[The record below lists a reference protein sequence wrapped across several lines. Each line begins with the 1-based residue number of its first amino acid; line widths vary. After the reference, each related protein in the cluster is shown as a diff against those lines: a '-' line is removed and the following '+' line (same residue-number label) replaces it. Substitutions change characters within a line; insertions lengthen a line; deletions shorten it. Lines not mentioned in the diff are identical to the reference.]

1 MKRALLGTTALIG
14 AGLGAAAPAAA
25 ESPIQLSVG
34 GFFRTA
40 YMVVLDDDDSGPE
53 NTFQEPGDDKA
64 EDGVFSDAE
73 IHFVGRTVL
82 DNGLEVGARVELE
95 GEDDDSPDGDGD
107 QIDEAWIWFAGGFGE
122 VRIGSDDEALAN
134 SCILPPGG
142 TANFSAFSPNQWGAN
157 SLNELPFA
165 AVSNS
170 ACTGVDDRGDAQK
183 IIYFS
188 PLLYGFQL
196 SASYTP
202 NPDVERHGDGGGAH
216 IGMPPKGFDDN
227 LASLDDPDSD
237 ADSDAS
243 VYLTYSYQGRDW
255 GLIWGG
261 GASWEMGTGDS
272 DRFDHDDQDFYQT
285 GLTVDI
291 GRFSIGGAFEYYH
304 DLDSF
309 NRFDI
314 PRAQDHNAWVAGGG
328 IAYAYQAWT
337 FGAQYSYRQDT
348 LRTES
353 FGFDIKNEQVQQR
366 AVATVNY
373 ALGPGINLDG
383 EVGYTWRDRDP
394 GTLEGDIEETDDD
407 YDGLEIG
414 IGTAVSF

>member
-1 MKRALLGTTALIG
+1 MKRVLLGTTALIG
-14 AGLGAAAPAAA
+14 ALIDLGATPARA

-40 YMVVLDDDDSGPE
+40 YLVVLDDDNSLP
-53 NTFQEPGDDKA
+53 NNFAQEPGDDKA

-95 GEDDDSPDGDGD
+95 GEDDSLADDGD

-134 SCILPPGG
+134 SCVLPPGG

-157 SLNELPFA
+157 SLNEAPFGN
-165 AVSNS
+165 VSNS
-170 ACTGVDDRGDAQK
+170 ACTGVDDRSDAQK

-188 PLLYGFQL
+188 PLFYGFQL

-202 NPDVERHGDGGGAH
+202 NPDVERHGDGGGTH
-216 IGMPPKGFDDN
+216 IGMPPKGFDDPFE
-227 LASLDDPDSD
+227 AESD

-243 VYLTYSYQGRDW
+243 VYLTYSYQGSDW
-255 GLIWGG
+255 GLTWGG
-261 GASWEMGTGDS
+261 GASWEMGTDDS
-272 DRFDHDDQDFYQT
+272 EIFDPNDQDFYQT
-285 GLTVDI
+285 GLTIDV

-309 NRFDI
+309 DRLDI
-314 PRAQDHNAWVAGGG
+314 PISQDHNAWVAGGG
-328 IAYAYQAWT
+328 IAYAYRAWT

-353 FGFDIKNEQVQQR
+353 FGFDIKTEQVQQR

-383 EVGYTWRDRDP
+383 QVGYTWRDRDP
-394 GTLEGDIEETDDD
+394 ESLPFDETDDD
-407 YDGLEIG
+407 YDGLELG

>member
-14 AGLGAAAPAAA
+14 ASLCASAPAAA

-40 YMVVLDDDDSGPE
+40 YMVVLDDDHGSPE
-53 NTFQEPGDDKA
+53 RFNPEPGNDKA

-95 GEDDDSPDGDGD
+95 GEDDSTD

-157 SLNELPFA
+157 SLNATPIG

-170 ACTGVDDRGDAQK
+170 ACTGVDDKSDSQK

-188 PLLYGFQL
+188 PLIHGFQL

-202 NPDVERHGDGGGAH
+202 NPDSETHGDGVGAH
-216 IGMPPKGFDDN
+216 IGMPPKTFGTAN
-227 LASLDDPDSD
+227 PD

-255 GLIWGG
+255 GLTWGG
-261 GASWEMGTGDS
+261 GASWEMGTDS
-272 DRFDHDDQDFYQT
+272 TDFIDFKDQDFYQT
-285 GLTVDI
+285 GLNIDI
-291 GRFSIGGAFEYYH
+291 GRFSIGGVFEYYN
-304 DLDSF
+304 DINSFDFIGFDSGTKLD
-309 NRFDI
+309 
-314 PRAQDHNAWVAGGG
+314 AWVAGGG
-328 IAYAYQAWT
+328 IAYNYRAWT
-337 FGAQYSYRQDT
+337 FGAQYSYREDT
-348 LRTES
+348 FRVLS
-353 FGFDIKNEQVQQR
+353 NFGDNTIEQVQQR

-394 GTLEGDIEETDDD
+394 ESGLVETDDD
-407 YDGLEIG
+407 YDGLELG
-414 IGTAVSF
+414 IGTALSF

>member
-1 MKRALLGTTALIG
+1 MKRVLLGTTALIG
-14 AGLGAAAPAAA
+14 ASLAAPAAA
-25 ESPIQLSVG
+25 ESPIKLSVG

-40 YMVVLDDDDSGPE
+40 YMVVLDDDDSLQDSAFP
-53 NTFQEPGDDKA
+53 EPGDDKA

-95 GEDDDSPDGDGD
+95 GEDDDD

-134 SCILPPGG
+134 SCVLPPGG

-157 SLNELPFA
+157 SLNSIPFGT
-165 AVSNS
+165 VSNS
-170 ACTGVDDRGDAQK
+170 ACTGVDDRNDAQK
-183 IIYFS
+183 ILYFS
-188 PLLYGFQL
+188 PLIHGFQL

-202 NPDVERHGDGGGAH
+202 NPDVETHDDGGGAH
-216 IGMPPKGFDDN
+216 VGMPAKIVFPTDT
-227 LASLDDPDSD
+227 PD
-237 ADSDAS
+237 ADADAS

-255 GLIWGG
+255 GLTWGG
-261 GASWEMGTGDS
+261 GASWEMGTDDS
-272 DRFDHDDQDFYQT
+272 PFADFQDQDFYQT

-304 DLDSF
+304 DLNSSHSLAGVPGTDL
-309 NRFDI
+309 
-314 PRAQDHNAWVAGGG
+314 NAWVAGGG
-328 IAYAYQAWT
+328 LAYSYRAWT

-348 LRTES
+348 FRQDTA
-353 FGFDIKNEQVQQR
+353 FTDFKVEQVQQR

-383 EVGYTWRDRDP
+383 EVGYTWRDFDP
-394 GTLEGDIEETDDD
+394 ENEFFGSTTGDDD
-407 YDGLEIG
+407 YDGVELG
-414 IGTAVSF
+414 IGTALSF

>member
-14 AGLGAAAPAAA
+14 ALIDPGATPARA

-40 YMVVLDDDDSGPE
+40 YLVVLDDDNGPP
-53 NTFQEPGDDKA
+53 NIVSPEPGHDKA
-64 EDGVFSDAE
+64 ADGVFSDAE
-73 IHFVGRTVL
+73 IHFVGRTVF

-95 GEDDDSPDGDGD
+95 GEDDASPDGDGD
-107 QIDEAWIWFAGGFGE
+107 QIDEAWIWFSGGFGE

-157 SLNELPFA
+157 SLSSFPFGN
-165 AVSNS
+165 VSNT

-188 PLLYGFQL
+188 PLFHGFQL

-202 NPDVERHGDGGGAH
+202 NPDAERHGDGVGTH
-216 IGMPPKGFDDN
+216 VGMPPKIFGT
-227 LASLDDPDSD
+227 DDPD

-243 VYLTYSYQGRDW
+243 VYLTYSYQGQDW
-255 GLIWGG
+255 GLTWGG
-261 GASWEMGTGDS
+261 GGSWEMGTDS
-272 DRFDHDDQDFYQT
+272 TEFTDFKDQDFYQT
-285 GLTVDI
+285 GLNIDI
-291 GRFSIGGAFEYYH
+291 GRFSIGGVFAYYN
-304 DLDSF
+304 DIDSLESIP
-309 NRFDI
+309 FDS
-314 PRAQDHNAWVAGGG
+314 ASHFDAWVAGGG
-328 IAYAYQAWT
+328 MAYTYRAWI
-337 FGAQYSYRQDT
+337 FGAQYSYREDT
-348 LRTES
+348 FRSLS
-353 FGFDIKNEQVQQR
+353 NFGDDKTEQVQQR

-394 GTLEGDIEETDDD
+394 DTLFESDDD
-407 YDGLEIG
+407 YDGVELG

>member
-14 AGLGAAAPAAA
+14 ASLCASAPAAA

-40 YMVVLDDDDSGPE
+40 YMVVLDDDNSQFDSFNP
-53 NTFQEPGDDKA
+53 EPGDDKA

-95 GEDDDSPDGDGD
+95 GEDDSTD

-157 SLNELPFA
+157 SLNATPIG

-170 ACTGVDDRGDAQK
+170 ACTGVDDKSDSQK

-188 PLLYGFQL
+188 PLIHGFQL

-202 NPDVERHGDGGGAH
+202 NPDSETHGDGVGAH
-216 IGMPPKGFDDN
+216 IGMPPKTFGTAN
-227 LASLDDPDSD
+227 PD

-255 GLIWGG
+255 GLTWGG
-261 GASWEMGTGDS
+261 GASWEMGTDS
-272 DRFDHDDQDFYQT
+272 TDFIDFKDQDFYQT
-285 GLTVDI
+285 GLNIDI
-291 GRFSIGGAFEYYH
+291 GRFSIGGVFEYYN
-304 DLDSF
+304 DINSFDFIGFDSGTKLD
-309 NRFDI
+309 
-314 PRAQDHNAWVAGGG
+314 AWVAGGG
-328 IAYAYQAWT
+328 IAYNYRAWT
-337 FGAQYSYRQDT
+337 FGAQYSYREDT
-348 LRTES
+348 FRVLS
-353 FGFDIKNEQVQQR
+353 NFGDNTIEQVQQR

-394 GTLEGDIEETDDD
+394 ESGLVETDDD
-407 YDGLEIG
+407 YDGLELG
-414 IGTAVSF
+414 IGTALSF

>member
-14 AGLGAAAPAAA
+14 ASLCASAPAAA

-40 YMVVLDDDDSGPE
+40 YMVVLDDDNSQFDSFNP
-53 NTFQEPGDDKA
+53 EPGDDKA

-95 GEDDDSPDGDGD
+95 GEDDSTD

-157 SLNELPFA
+157 SLNATPIG

-170 ACTGVDDRGDAQK
+170 ACTGVDDKSDSQK

-188 PLLYGFQL
+188 PLIHGFQL

-202 NPDVERHGDGGGAH
+202 NPDSETHGDGVGAH
-216 IGMPPKGFDDN
+216 IGMPPKTFGTAN
-227 LASLDDPDSD
+227 PD
-237 ADSDAS
+237 ADRDAS

-255 GLIWGG
+255 GLTWGG
-261 GASWEMGTGDS
+261 GASWEMGTDS
-272 DRFDHDDQDFYQT
+272 TDFIDFKDQDFYQT
-285 GLTVDI
+285 GLNIDI
-291 GRFSIGGAFEYYH
+291 GRFSIGGVFEYYN
-304 DLDSF
+304 DINSFDFIGFDSGTKLD
-309 NRFDI
+309 
-314 PRAQDHNAWVAGGG
+314 AWVAGGG
-328 IAYAYQAWT
+328 IAYNYRAWT
-337 FGAQYSYRQDT
+337 FGAQYSYREDT
-348 LRTES
+348 FRVLS
-353 FGFDIKNEQVQQR
+353 NFGDNTIEQVQQR

-394 GTLEGDIEETDDD
+394 ESGLVETDDD
-407 YDGLEIG
+407 YDGLELG
-414 IGTAVSF
+414 IGTALSF

>member
-14 AGLGAAAPAAA
+14 ASLAAPPTSA

-40 YMVVLDDDDSGPE
+40 YMVVLDDDNSGPN
-53 NTFQEPGDDKA
+53 NTLQEPGDDKA

-95 GEDDDSPDGDGD
+95 GEDDTSPSGDGD
-107 QIDEAWIWFAGGFGE
+107 QVDEAWIWFAGGFGE

-134 SCILPPGG
+134 SCVLPPGG

-157 SLNELPFA
+157 SLNEAPFGN
-165 AVSNS
+165 VSNS

-188 PLLYGFQL
+188 PLFHGFQL

-202 NPDVERHGDGGGAH
+202 NPDAERHGDGVGAH
-216 IGMPPKGFDDN
+216 TGMPAKIVFPVDE
-227 LASLDDPDSD
+227 PD
-237 ADSDAS
+237 ADADAS
-243 VYLTYSYQGRDW
+243 VYLTYQYQGRNW
-255 GLIWGG
+255 GLTWGG
-261 GASWEMGTGDS
+261 GGSWEMGTDDS
-272 DRFDHDDQDFYQT
+272 PFADFQDQDFYQT
-285 GLTVDI
+285 GLNIDI

-304 DLDSF
+304 DLNSSHALAGVPGTDL
-309 NRFDI
+309 
-314 PRAQDHNAWVAGGG
+314 NAWVAGGG
-328 IAYAYQAWT
+328 MAYNYRAWT

-348 LRTES
+348 FRQDTA
-353 FGFDIKNEQVQQR
+353 FTDFKVEQVQQR
-366 AVATVNY
+366 AVATINY

-394 GTLEGDIEETDDD
+394 ESGPFDETDDD
-407 YDGLEIG
+407 YDGLELG
-414 IGTAVSF
+414 IGTALSF

>member
-14 AGLGAAAPAAA
+14 ASLGAAAPAAA
-25 ESPIQLSVG
+25 ESPIKLSVG

-53 NTFQEPGDDKA
+53 NSFPEPGDDKA

-95 GEDDDSPDGDGD
+95 GEDDSVVMGEGD

-157 SLNELPFA
+157 SLSSFPFGN
-165 AVSNS
+165 VSNS

-188 PLLYGFQL
+188 PLFHGFQL

-202 NPDVERHGDGGGAH
+202 NPDTERHGDGGGAH
-216 IGMPPKGFDDN
+216 LGMPTKDVE
-227 LASLDDPDSD
+227 D

-243 VYLTYSYQGRDW
+243 VYLTYSYQGNNW
-255 GLIWGG
+255 GLTWGG
-261 GASWEMGTGDS
+261 GASWEIDTDS
-272 DRFDHDDQDFYQT
+272 TEFTDFKDQDFYQT

-291 GRFSIGGAFEYYH
+291 GAFSVGGVFEYFN
-304 DLDSF
+304 DLDSSSSIG
-309 NRFDI
+309 FDF
-314 PRAQDHNAWVAGGG
+314 REDREAWVAGGG
-328 IAYAYQAWT
+328 IAYVHRAWT

-348 LRTES
+348 FRQHLLGDDTE
-353 FGFDIKNEQVQQR
+353 IEMVQQR

-383 EVGYTWRDRDP
+383 EVGYTWRDFDP
-394 GTLEGDIEETDDD
+394 EVEGFDGFSGDDD
-407 YDGLEIG
+407 YEGLEIG
-414 IGTAVSF
+414 IGTALSF

>member
-14 AGLGAAAPAAA
+14 ASLGATAPAAA

-40 YMVVLDDDDSGPE
+40 YMVVLDDDNSLP
-53 NTFQEPGDDKA
+53 NNVAQEPGDDKA

-82 DNGLEVGARVELE
+82 DNGLEVGARIELE
-95 GEDDDSPDGDGD
+95 GEDDSDD

-122 VRIGSDDEALAN
+122 IRIGSDDEALAN
-134 SCILPPGG
+134 SCVLPPGG

-157 SLNELPFA
+157 SLNELPFG

-170 ACTGVDDRGDAQK
+170 ACTGVDDNSDAQK

-188 PLLYGFQL
+188 PLFHGFQL

-202 NPDVERHGDGGGAH
+202 NPNAERHGDGAGAH
-216 IGMPPKGFDDN
+216 TGMPVKTFGAPN
-227 LASLDDPDSD
+227 PD

-243 VYLTYSYQGRDW
+243 AYLTYSYQGRNW
-255 GLIWGG
+255 GLTWGG
-261 GASWEMGTGDS
+261 GGAWEMGTDS
-272 DRFDHDDQDFYQT
+272 TDFVDFKDQDFYQT
-285 GLTVDI
+285 GLNLDI
-291 GRFSIGGAFEYYH
+291 GRISIGGVFEYYN
-304 DLDSF
+304 DLTSTESIPFDSATHL
-309 NRFDI
+309 D
-314 PRAQDHNAWVAGGG
+314 AWVAGGG
-328 IAYAYQAWT
+328 VAYNYRAWT
-337 FGAQYSYRQDT
+337 FGAQYSYREDT
-348 LRTES
+348 FRTLS
-353 FGFDIKNEQVQQR
+353 NFGDNKIEQVQQR

-383 EVGYTWRDRDP
+383 EVGYTWRDWDEDP
-394 GTLEGDIEETDDD
+394 LFETDDD
-407 YDGLEIG
+407 YDGLELG
-414 IGTAVSF
+414 IGTALSF

>member
-1 MKRALLGTTALIG
+1 
-14 AGLGAAAPAAA
+14 
-25 ESPIQLSVG
+25 
-34 GFFRTA
+34 
-40 YMVVLDDDDSGPE
+40 
-53 NTFQEPGDDKA
+53 
-64 EDGVFSDAE
+64 
-73 IHFVGRTVL
+73 VL

-95 GEDDDSPDGDGD
+95 GEDDDSIVVSGDSVTDDGD

-157 SLNELPFA
+157 SLNELPFP

-202 NPDVERHGDGGGAH
+202 NPDAERHGDGVGAH
-216 IGMPPKGFDDN
+216 IGMPPKGFVDDPFT
-227 LASLDDPDSD
+227 PDSD

-255 GLIWGG
+255 GLTWGG
-261 GASWEMGTGDS
+261 GASWEMGTDDS
-272 DRFDHDDQDFYQT
+272 NFFNFNDQDFYQT
-285 GLTVDI
+285 GLTIDI
-291 GRFSIGGAFEYYH
+291 GRFSIGGVFEYYH

-309 NRFDI
+309 NRLDFPI
-314 PRAQDHNAWVAGGG
+314 SEDHNAWVAGGG
-328 IAYAYQAWT
+328 IAYAYRAWT

-348 LRTES
+348 VRTES
-353 FGFDIKNEQVQQR
+353 FGFDTKTEQVQQR

-394 GTLEGDIEETDDD
+394 EHFPPLDESDDD
-407 YDGLEIG
+407 YDGLELG

>member
-1 MKRALLGTTALIG
+1 
-14 AGLGAAAPAAA
+14 
-25 ESPIQLSVG
+25 
-34 GFFRTA
+34 
-40 YMVVLDDDDSGPE
+40 VLDDDDSGPN

-95 GEDDDSPDGDGD
+95 GEDDSGEDGD

-157 SLNELPFA
+157 SLNSSPFGTD
-165 AVSNS
+165 SNS

-188 PLLYGFQL
+188 PLFHGFQL

-202 NPDVERHGDGGGAH
+202 NPDTERHGDGGGAH
-216 IGMPPKGFDDN
+216 IGMPAKTFGT
-227 LASLDDPDSD
+227 ADPD

-243 VYLTYSYQGRDW
+243 VYLTYSYQGRNW
-255 GLIWGG
+255 GLTWGG
-261 GASWEMGTGDS
+261 GASWEMGTDS
-272 DRFDHDDQDFYQT
+272 TDFIDFKDQDFYQT

-291 GRFSIGGAFEYYH
+291 GRFSIGGVFEYYN
-304 DLDSF
+304 DVNSFDFIGFDSGTK
-309 NRFDI
+309 FD
-314 PRAQDHNAWVAGGG
+314 AWVAGGG
-328 IAYAYQAWT
+328 IAYNYRAWT
-337 FGAQYSYRQDT
+337 FGAQYSYREDT
-348 LRTES
+348 FRTLS
-353 FGFDIKNEQVQQR
+353 NFGDNTIEQVQQR

-383 EVGYTWRDRDP
+383 EVGYTWRDFDP
-394 GTLEGDIEETDDD
+394 ETLFVEGDDD
-407 YDGLEIG
+407 YDGLEFG
-414 IGTAVSF
+414 IGTALSF

>member
-14 AGLGAAAPAAA
+14 ALIDLGAATQARA

-40 YMVVLDDDDSGPE
+40 YMVVLDDDNSLP
-53 NTFQEPGDDKA
+53 NNIAQEPGDDKA

-95 GEDDDSPDGDGD
+95 GEDDSLDGDGD

-134 SCILPPGG
+134 SCVLPPGG

-157 SLNELPFA
+157 SLNEAPFG

-188 PLLYGFQL
+188 PLFHGFQL

-216 IGMPPKGFDDN
+216 VGMPVKTFGAPN
-227 LASLDDPDSD
+227 PD

-243 VYLTYSYQGRDW
+243 AYLTYSYQGRNW
-255 GLIWGG
+255 GLTWGG
-261 GASWEMGTGDS
+261 GASWEMGTDS
-272 DRFDHDDQDFYQT
+272 TDFVDFKDQDFYQT
-285 GLTVDI
+285 GLNIDI
-291 GRFSIGGAFEYYH
+291 GRFSIGGVFEYYN
-304 DLDSF
+304 DLNSFDSIQT
-309 NRFDI
+309 DSGT
-314 PRAQDHNAWVAGGG
+314 HLNAWVAGGG
-328 IAYAYQAWT
+328 MAYNYRAWT

-348 LRTES
+348 FRQN
-353 FGFDIKNEQVQQR
+353 FVVADDIKIEQVQQR

-394 GTLEGDIEETDDD
+394 ESLLETDDD
-407 YDGLEIG
+407 YDGLELG
-414 IGTAVSF
+414 IGTALSF

>member
-14 AGLGAAAPAAA
+14 ASLGATAPATA

-40 YMVVLDDDDSGPE
+40 YLVVLDDDNSQPDSFNP
-53 NTFQEPGDDKA
+53 EPGDDKA

-73 IHFVGRTVL
+73 VHFVGRTVL

-95 GEDDDSPDGDGD
+95 GEDDADD

-134 SCILPPGG
+134 SCVLPPGG

-157 SLNELPFA
+157 SLNELPFGN
-165 AVSNS
+165 VSNS

-188 PLLYGFQL
+188 PLFHGFQL

-202 NPDVERHGDGGGAH
+202 NPDAERHGDGVGAH
-216 IGMPPKGFDDN
+216 TGMPPKGFDD
-227 LASLDDPDSD
+227 DFFDPDSD

-255 GLIWGG
+255 GLTWGG
-261 GASWEMGTGDS
+261 GASWEIGTGNS
-272 DRFDHDDQDFYQT
+272 DFFNFSDQDFYQT

-309 NRFDI
+309 NRLDFPI
-314 PRAQDHNAWVAGGG
+314 SQDHNAWVAGGG
-328 IAYAYQAWT
+328 IAYAYRAWT

-348 LRTES
+348 VRTES
-353 FGFDIKNEQVQQR
+353 FGFDTKTEQVQQR

-394 GTLEGDIEETDDD
+394 ESLPLDETDDD
-407 YDGLEIG
+407 YDGVEVG
-414 IGTAVSF
+414 IGTALSF